1 MPLIKALYAFLER
14 TFFASLFRKLLGC
27 MVPIF
32 LLLVL
37 LGWQSFHLAQGLQH
51 GPADPALLVQAERLE
66 RLAWVLPLLALG
78 LALGAYATFHLSV
91 VVPLKKITR
100 LIQGGDFSRDIQV
113 DTHDEIHEL
122 AVGFNA
128 FAGQI
133 RDILDSSK
141 RLGLSI
147 AVGSTRTTKLAT
159 DSARDAQHQEEL
171 SERITRTSQEVA
183 EATERVASV
192 TDRITHST
200 QENLASVR
208 STHGELLEA
217 DAGMAK
223 ANRRLVDFGAL
234 VLGLNEKSARISD
247 VVHLIEDVS
256 EQTKLLALNA
266 AIEAAHAGEAGRGFA
281 VVAEQV
287 KKLSEGVGEATLEI
301 ATNLGSMLQD
311 MERTSEGIQAI
322 TQDFQGT
329 TAVLDRAS
337 EHFARL
343 VDDFEGNASAL
354 ESATSTVASISRTS
368 GEIHI
373 QARDIQSL
381 SQQGSLRLQETT
393 GLAGDMNRS
402 TERLLELVSRFRTGN
417 GELEAV
423 LERAFRWRDTIQA
436 RIQALATKGANL
448 FDRDYRPVPG
458 TNPQKFLTSYAVVFA
473 SELQPLF
480 DDARRELGSIYS
492 VALDLNGYLAIH
504 HTGVSERM
512 TGDPSVDLP
521 KSRHQRLYFNVETE
535 KRRSRNTEPFL
546 FQTYMRDTGEILNDL
561 SLPIYINGQH
571 WGAMVNGFSPERFL

>member
-1 MPLIKALYAFLER
+1 
-14 TFFASLFRKLLGC
+14 
-27 MVPIF
+27 
-32 LLLVL
+32 
-37 LGWQSFHLAQGLQH
+37 
-51 GPADPALLVQAERLE
+51 
-66 RLAWVLPLLALG
+66 
-78 LALGAYATFHLSV
+78 
-91 VVPLKKITR
+91 
-100 LIQGGDFSRDIQV
+100 
-113 DTHDEIHEL
+113 
-122 AVGFNA
+122 
-128 FAGQI
+128 
-133 RDILDSSK
+133 
-141 RLGLSI
+141 
-147 AVGSTRTTKLAT
+147 
-159 DSARDAQHQEEL
+159 
-171 SERITRTSQEVA
+171 
-183 EATERVASV
+183 
-192 TDRITHST
+192 
-200 QENLASVR
+200 
-208 STHGELLEA
+208 
-217 DAGMAK
+217 
-223 ANRRLVDFGAL
+223 
-234 VLGLNEKSARISD
+234 

-311 MERTSEGIQAI
+311 MERTSEGIQSI

-343 VDDFEGNASAL
+343 VDDFEGNALAL

-368 GEIHI
+368 GEIHV

-423 LERAFRWRDTIQA
+423 LERAFRWRDTIQV
-436 RIQALATKGANL
+436 RIQAMATKGANL

-458 TNPQKFLTSYAVVFA
+458 TNPQKFLTSYAVGFA

-504 HTGVSERM
+504 HSGVSERM

-561 SLPIYINGQH
+561 SLPITINGQH

>member
-1 MPLIKALYAFLER
+1 
-14 TFFASLFRKLLGC
+14 
-27 MVPIF
+27 
-32 LLLVL
+32 
-37 LGWQSFHLAQGLQH
+37 
-51 GPADPALLVQAERLE
+51 
-66 RLAWVLPLLALG
+66 
-78 LALGAYATFHLSV
+78 V

>member
-1 MPLIKALYAFLER
+1 MPLLKALYQFLER
-14 TFFASLFRKLLGC
+14 TLFASLFRKLLGC
-27 MVPIF
+27 MV
-32 LLLVL
+32 
-37 LGWQSFHLAQGLQH
+37 
-51 GPADPALLVQAERLE
+51 
-66 RLAWVLPLLALG
+66 
-78 LALGAYATFHLSV
+78 
-91 VVPLKKITR
+91 
-100 LIQGGDFSRDIQV
+100 LIQSGDFSQDILV
-113 DTHDEIHEL
+113 DTHDEIHAL
-122 AVGFNA
+122 AAGFNT

-147 AVGSTRTTKLAT
+147 AVGSTRTTKLAS

-171 SERITRTSQEVA
+171 SERITRTSKEVA

-217 DAGMAK
+217 DAGMAMT
-223 ANRRLVDFGAL
+223 NQRLVDFGAL

-287 KKLSEGVGEATLEI
+287 KKLSEGVGEATVEI

-343 VDDFEGNASAL
+343 VGDFEGNASAL
-354 ESATSTVASISRTS
+354 ENATSTVASISRTS
-368 GEIHI
+368 GEIHV

-381 SQQGSLRLQETT
+381 SQQGSQRLQETT

-423 LERAFRWRDTIQA
+423 LGRAIRWRDAIQA
-436 RIQALATKGANL
+436 RIQGLATNGANL
-448 FDRDYRPVPG
+448 FDRDYRPIPN
-458 TNPQKFLTSYAVVFA
+458 TSPQKFLTSYAVAFA
-473 SELQPLF
+473 PELQPLF
-480 DDARRELGSIYS
+480 DEARRDMGSIYS

-504 HTGVSERM
+504 HSGVSERM

-561 SLPIYINGQH
+561 SLPIHINGQH
-571 WGAMVNGFSPERFL
+571 WGALVNGFSPERFL